1 MKAFLGGMLAGIIF
15 GALLTVMAS
24 RVIES
29 RQDPWPDAVMTVM
42 SHEFKAVRAASKIG
56 ECTSPASAKSLQ
68 QMSLLALDVE
78 PALMPTPNDRVF
90 TQYATDLRSAI
101 GKASAAASDCKQFA
115 ASVSEIGEACDA
127 CHRDYKSR

>member
-1 MKAFLGGMLAGIIF
+1 MKAFLGGMLAGILF

-42 SHEFKAVRAASKIG
+42 SHEFKTVRAASKSG
-56 ECTSPASAKSLQ
+56 ECTSPASGAALRL
-68 QMSLLALDVE
+68 MGLLGNDVE
-78 PALMPTPNDRVF
+78 PALMPTLNDRVF

-101 GKASAAASDCKQFA
+101 SKASAAGSDCKQFT
-115 ASVSEIGEACDA
+115 ASVSEIGQACDA
-127 CHRDYKSR
+127 CHRDYKDR

>member
-1 MKAFLGGMLAGIIF
+1 MKAFLGGMLAGIVF

-42 SHEFKAVRAASKIG
+42 SHEFKTVRAASESG
-56 ECTSPASAKSLQ
+56 ECTSPASGASLQ
-68 QMSLLALDVE
+68 LMDVLGKDVE

-101 GKASAAASDCKQFA
+101 SKASAAGGDCKQFT
-115 ASVSEIGEACDA
+115 ASVSEIGQTCDA
-127 CHRDYKSR
+127 CHRDYKDR

>member
-1 MKAFLGGMLAGIIF
+1 MKAFLGGMLAGIMF

-56 ECTSPASAKSLQ
+56 ECTSPTSGSALQ
-68 QMSLLALDVE
+68 KMALLAHDVE
-78 PALMPTPNDRVF
+78 PALMPTQNDRVF

-101 GKASAAASDCKQFA
+101 GKAAAAGSDCKMFT
-115 ASVSEIGEACDA
+115 ASVSEIGQACDA